1 MLYCSAPLQQ
11 LQISDY
17 QRESYK
23 NDSSVF
29 YRYFV
34 ILLQIIRELSTL
46 QSALDNDE
54 LEQLEDQLKKAVRIQ
69 LK

>member
-1 MLYCSAPLQQ
+1 MYCSALQL

-17 QRESYK
+17 QGIEQKCQFSLYIW
-23 NDSSVF
+23 
-29 YRYFV
+29 YFV